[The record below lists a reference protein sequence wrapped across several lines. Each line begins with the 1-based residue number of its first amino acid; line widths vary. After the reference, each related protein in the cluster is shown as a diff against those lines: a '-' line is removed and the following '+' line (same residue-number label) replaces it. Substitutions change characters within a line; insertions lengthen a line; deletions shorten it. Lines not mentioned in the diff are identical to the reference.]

1 MMKKLSLLVSA
12 TCLGIACQAQTTPQ
26 PDNGKLEVSLGLTR
40 GTQSLFKGVLL
51 RPRTDPLIIA
61 NWEKGRWFASTV
73 NGAGYKLVH
82 EETFTLGV
90 AANYMPGRYEASEVR
105 YRGMGDVSGTVSA
118 YGWFE
123 WQPVRE
129 VLTVYGNVAQSTRR
143 STGRLATVGATLALP
158 LVKDVY
164 AFVDGSANFADAAY
178 LQSFYGV
185 SAAQAAN
192 AGLARYAPS
201 AGLLNSSLSLGLQF
215 DFGGQYSLVAS
226 LGGVRNGNPV
236 VSSPLAPQR
245 TTASANLFLTRRF

>member
-1 MMKKLSLLVSA
+1 MKKELTFLVGA
-12 TCLGIACQAQTTPQ
+12 ACLGVACQAQTSPATE
-26 PDNGKLEVSLGLTR
+26 DAKLDVSVGLTR

-73 NGAGYKLVH
+73 NGAGYKLIH
-82 EETFTLGV
+82 EESFTLGV
-90 AANYMPGRYEASEVR
+90 SANYMPGRYEASEVR
-105 YRGMGDVSGTVSA
+105 YRGMGDVGGTVSA

-123 WQPVRE
+123 WQPLRE

-143 STGRLATVGATLALP
+143 STGRLATMGATLALP

-192 AGLARYAPS
+192 SGLARYAPS
-201 AGLLNSSLSLGLQF
+201 AGVLNSSLSLGLQF

-226 LGGVRNGNPV
+226 LGGVRLGNAALG
-236 VSSPLAPQR
+236 SPLQPQR
-245 TTASANLFLTRRF
+245 TTALVNLFLTRRF